1 MTEEKVIDGIE
12 LKIEVLDS
20 ALKHGISRETVLFVF
35 ENYFFDE
42 AVDNDPAKTLM
53 VGYDEN
59 ANLVEMIAYEI
70 EEDYLVVFHAMPCRK
85 EYRIRVIR

>member
-20 ALKHGISRETVLFVF
+20 ALKHGISRETILFVF

-53 VGYDEN
+53 VGYNEN

-70 EEDYLVVFHAMPCRK
+70 EEDYLVVFHAMTCRK
-85 EYRIRVIR
+85 EYRIRAIK